1 MTSIL
6 HFRRR
11 LAALM
16 ITGCALVVV
25 PPGSSAQTVVEMQ
38 GGGSSLMGGYGAT
51 ANFWRSGVDGWI
63 GLGYLN
69 GFRAGAFLRKAMKKD
84 TLGIGNTALVMR
96 LPTDIFT
103 PGYNLLVQGV
113 SYTGG
118 NDRTSYLGFG
128 GASSAGVGAP
138 SFQPTDI
145 EKPMGAVFLQHRAT
159 PTVRVTASAI
169 FADKQTVLPGLQ
181 WQPTPDVTAGF
192 VAGVGSG
199 RPYGASSLSLRH
211 GPLDLKASY
220 AWNPDRFRRAAVPTP
235 NQAEVDRENVTI
247 TYQLSPEF
255 SVGVGRQNFVQDSSD
270 SQLPVRATGN
280 TVFAGGRWRE
290 IRLSAG
296 LYDSRSQGTAN
307 LSSYFALGRELTRWL
322 DAEVFV
328 LQSRPEN
335 QPSVTTPLANLRW
348 RLSPRVGLSQ
358 QISIHDHRPTVL
370 FGATLITSIGEFGV
384 DYQIVH
390 QPFKPLNPFRS
401 ALNLTARLQLGSYS
415 TSLGTYVRPDGAVDY
430 SASGSTFLYMG
441 SFGGAQPQQ
450 IGGRMSQYVIRG
462 KVRDTAGN
470 PVEGAALDFGGEL
483 VFTNSS
489 GEFLLRVRRPSRY
502 ALTVLP
508 AEFLLPG
515 VWEVLSAPDEVTASA
530 EPRAVPLEIILRH
543 PETNP

>member
-1 MTSIL
+1 
-6 HFRRR
+6 
-11 LAALM
+11 
-16 ITGCALVVV
+16 
-25 PPGSSAQTVVEMQ
+25 
-38 GGGSSLMGGYGAT
+38 
-51 ANFWRSGVDGWI
+51 
-63 GLGYLN
+63 
-69 GFRAGAFLRKAMKKD
+69 
-84 TLGIGNTALVMR
+84 
-96 LPTDIFT
+96 
-103 PGYNLLVQGV
+103 
-113 SYTGG
+113 
-118 NDRTSYLGFG
+118 
-128 GASSAGVGAP
+128 
-138 SFQPTDI
+138 
-145 EKPMGAVFLQHRAT
+145 
-159 PTVRVTASAI
+159 
-169 FADKQTVLPGLQ
+169 
-181 WQPTPDVTAGF
+181 
-192 VAGVGSG
+192 
-199 RPYGASSLSLRH
+199 
-211 GPLDLKASY
+211 
-220 AWNPDRFRRAAVPTP
+220 
-235 NQAEVDRENVTI
+235 
-247 TYQLSPEF
+247 
-255 SVGVGRQNFVQDSSD
+255 VQDSSD

-296 LYDSRSQGTAN
+296 LYDSRSQGTTN

-322 DAEVFV
+322 DAEVFL

-370 FGATLITSIGEFGV
+370 FGASLITSIGEFGV

-401 ALNLTARLQLGSYS
+401 TLNLTARLQLGSYS

-450 IGGRMSQYVIRG
+450 IGRRMSQYVIRG
-462 KVRDTAGN
+462 KVRDTAGD

-515 VWEVLSAPDEVTASA
+515 AWEVLSAPDEVTASA
-530 EPRAVPLEIILRH
+530 EARAVPLEIILRH

>member
-1 MTSIL
+1 MTI
-6 HFRRR
+6 HIATRRR
-11 LAALM
+11 SAL
-16 ITGCALVVV
+16 GVVCV
-25 PPGSSAQTVVEMQ
+25 LLGLPGLLSAQTVVEVQ
-38 GGGSSLMGGYGAT
+38 GGGSSLVGGYGAT
-51 ANFWRSGVDGWI
+51 ANFWRPGVDGWI
-63 GLGYLN
+63 GLGYLD
-69 GFRAGAFLRKAMKKD
+69 GFRVGAFLRKAMKHD

-113 SYTGG
+113 TYAGG

-128 GASSAGVGAP
+128 GASSAGMGAP
-138 SFQPTDI
+138 SFQPTNI
-145 EKPMGAVFLQHRAT
+145 EKPMGAIFLQHRAA
-159 PTVRVTASAI
+159 PTVRVTASVI
-169 FADKQTVLPGLQ
+169 LADRQTVLPGLQ
-181 WQPTPDVTAGF
+181 WQPIPDVTAGF

-199 RPYGASSLSLRH
+199 RPYGASSLLLRR
-211 GPLDLKASY
+211 GPLDVKASY

-247 TYQLSPEF
+247 TYELSPEF

-270 SQLPVRATGN
+270 AQLPVRATGN
-280 TVFAGGRWRE
+280 TVFAGGRFRE

-296 LYDSRSQGTAN
+296 LYDSRSQGTNN
-307 LSSYFALGRELTRWL
+307 LSSYFAIGRELTRWL

-335 QPSVTTPLANLRW
+335 LPSMTTPLANLRW
-348 RLSPRVGLSQ
+348 RISPRVGLSQ

-370 FGATLITSIGEFGV
+370 FGASLITSIGEFGV

-401 ALNLTARLQLGSYS
+401 ALNLTARLQLGNYS

-462 KVRDTAGN
+462 KVRDTAGS
-470 PVEGAALDFGGEL
+470 PVEGAALDFSGEL

-515 VWEVLSAPDEVTASA
+515 AWEVVNAPDEVTASVEA
-530 EPRAVPLEIILRH
+530 RAVPLEIILRH
-543 PETNP
+543 PETSP

>member
-1 MTSIL
+1 VTNHIAM
-6 HFRRR
+6 RRR
-11 LAALM
+11 SALGVVWVLAGLPAL
-16 ITGCALVVV
+16 L
-25 PPGSSAQTVVEMQ
+25 SAQTVVEVQ
-38 GGGSSLMGGYGAT
+38 GGGSSLVGGYGAT
-51 ANFWRSGVDGWI
+51 ANFWRPGVDGWI
-63 GLGYLN
+63 GLGYLD
-69 GFRAGAFLRKAMKKD
+69 GFRVGAFLRKAMKHD
-84 TLGIGNTALVMR
+84 TLGIGNTALVIR

-113 SYTGG
+113 TYAGG

-128 GASSAGVGAP
+128 GASSAGMGAP

-145 EKPMGAVFLQHRAT
+145 EKPMGALFLQHRAA
-159 PTVRVTASAI
+159 PTVRVTASVI
-169 FADKQTVLPGLQ
+169 LADRQTVLPGLQ
-181 WQPTPDVTAGF
+181 WQPIPDVTAGF

-199 RPYGASSLSLRH
+199 RPYGASSLSLRQ
-211 GPLDLKASY
+211 GPLDVKASY

-247 TYQLSPEF
+247 TYELGPQF

-270 SQLPVRATGN
+270 AQVPVRATGN

-290 IRLSAG
+290 VRLSAG
-296 LYDSRSQGTAN
+296 LYDSRSQGTTN
-307 LSSYFALGRELTRWL
+307 LSSYFAIGRELTRWL

-335 QPSVTTPLANLRW
+335 LPSMTTPLANLRW
-348 RLSPRVGLSQ
+348 RISPRVGLSQ
-358 QISIHDHRPTVL
+358 QISIHDHRPNVL
-370 FGATLITSIGEFGV
+370 FGASLITSIGEFGV

-401 ALNLTARLQLGSYS
+401 ALNLTARLQLGNYS

-441 SFGGAQPQQ
+441 AFGGAQPQQ

-462 KVRDTAGN
+462 RVRDTGGS
-470 PVEGAALDFGGEL
+470 PVEGAALDFSGEL

-502 ALTVLP
+502 DLTVLP
-508 AEFLLPG
+508 TEFLLPG
-515 VWEVLSAPDEVTASA
+515 AWEVVSAPAQVTASV
-530 EPRAVPLEIILRH
+530 EERAVPLEIILRH
-543 PETNP
+543 PETSP